1 MSKPLNI
8 LFVSS
13 EVEPFAKTGG
23 LADVSSSL
31 PKAIKES
38 GHEIRIMMPRYRFI
52 SERRFKLHD
61 IIRLK
66 DIPIPVGNSVE
77 LGNVK
82 SSFISNLKDK
92 VQVYFLDNEK
102 YFGRDGVYQNPAS
115 KKDYLDN
122 DERFIFFC
130 HGVIETLK
138 RLGWQPD
145 IIHCN
150 DWQTGLIPA
159 YLKTLHSNDPFFK
172 NVKTVFTIHN
182 MAYQGSFPAETFA
195 KSGLPKDLFKPEGAE
210 AYGKF
215 NFLKTA
221 LYFADVI
228 TTVSQ
233 KYAEEICHSEE
244 LGAGLNGLLSHRKK
258 DLHGILNGIDYHQW
272 NPLTDDHIY
281 RKYDLKSIEAKSDN
295 KKALTKRFGLQYS
308 ESIPMVGAISRLVEQ
323 KGFDLVL
330 EAMDELMKLDIQ
342 FVLLGSGDPKTEKK
356 FEAFHKKY
364 SSKMGVFFGFDEE
377 LAHLIEA
384 GSDLFLMPSRYEP
397 CGLNQM
403 YSMRYGTVP
412 IVRATGGL
420 DDTVEDYG
428 GNGKGT
434 GVKFEKFDAK
444 DLVKAVQRGMKI
456 YQQADEWKKLMRNGM
471 MKDFSWEHSARK
483 YVGLY
488 KELLK

>member
-31 PKAIKES
+31 PKAIKDS
-38 GHEIRIMMPRYRFI
+38 GHEIRIMMPRYHMI
-52 SERRFKLHD
+52 SERKFKLHD

-66 DIPIPVGNSVE
+66 DIPIQVGKSVE
-77 LGNVK
+77 LGHVK

-102 YFGRDGVYQNPAS
+102 YFARDGIYQNPS
-115 KKDYLDN
+115 TKKDFADN
-122 DERFIFFC
+122 DERFIFFSL
-130 HGVIETLK
+130 GVLETLK

-159 YLKTLHSNDPFFK
+159 YLKTLYSGDSFFK

-182 MAYQGSFPAETFA
+182 MAYQGSFPPDTFE
-195 KSGLPKDLFKPEGAE
+195 KSGLPKELFTPDGVE

-221 LYFADVI
+221 LYFADAI

-233 KYAEEICHSEE
+233 KYSEEICQSEE

-272 NPLTDDHIY
+272 NPLSDDHIY
-281 RKYDLKSIEAKSDN
+281 RKYDLKSLEAKSDN
-295 KKALTKRFGLQYS
+295 KKALAKRFDLPYS
-308 ESIPMVGAISRLVEQ
+308 DSVPVIGAISRLVEQ

-342 FVLLGSGDPKTEKK
+342 FILLGSGDSKTEKR
-356 FEAFHKKY
+356 FEVFQKKY
-364 SSKMGVFFGFDEE
+364 GSKIGIFFGFDEE

-420 DDTVEDYG
+420 DDTVEDYS

-444 DLVKAVQRGMKI
+444 ELMKAVQRGVKI
-456 YQQADEWKKLMRNGM
+456 YQQPEEWKKLMRNGM
-471 MKDFSWEHSARK
+471 MKDFSWEHSAKK